1 MRRATA
7 LAMRVLVATDLS
19 ESSAVAL
26 REGAALA
33 SSPSDALAA
42 VHVLPPFKT
51 VSAAVLDLSAA
62 DVSARAARA
71 VRSQVA
77 KITDRR
83 HDIEVFI
90 DEGYAHVHILQ
101 RAEAWHADVVV
112 VGTHG
117 RLGLAHVLGGVAE
130 RVARGGRCRVLVA
143 RPQSTRGW
151 VLVATNLSQR
161 SLRAVTVAADEA
173 RRRGARLKVVQ
184 SVGFV
189 ELEMIYVL
197 DLESSLTSRTS
208 AAQLLSETIA
218 GLGVTAECDVLERS
232 PAAAIVGEAEEIGA
246 ELIVVG
252 ARGATSL
259 SPLTELAPGGVT
271 DRVVRHALCSV
282 LIVP

>member
-1 MRRATA
+1 
-7 LAMRVLVATDLS
+7 MRVLVATDLS
-19 ESSAVAL
+19 ESSTVAL

-33 SSPSDALAA
+33 SPPSDALAA
-42 VHVLPPFKT
+42 VHVLPPFQT

-71 VRSQVA
+71 VRGQVA
-77 KITDRR
+77 KVTDR

-117 RLGLAHVLGGVAE
+117 QLGLARVLGGVAE

-151 VLVATNLSQR
+151 VLVATSLSQR

-173 RRRGARLKVVQ
+173 RRRRARLKVVQ
-184 SVGFV
+184 SVGFAA
-189 ELEMIYVL
+189 LEMIYVL
-197 DLESSLTSRTS
+197 ALEQPLSARAS
-208 AAQLLSETIA
+208 AAQLLSKTIA

-246 ELIVVG
+246 ELVVVG
-252 ARGATSL
+252 ARASTSL

-271 DRVVRHALCSV
+271 DRVVRHAPCSV